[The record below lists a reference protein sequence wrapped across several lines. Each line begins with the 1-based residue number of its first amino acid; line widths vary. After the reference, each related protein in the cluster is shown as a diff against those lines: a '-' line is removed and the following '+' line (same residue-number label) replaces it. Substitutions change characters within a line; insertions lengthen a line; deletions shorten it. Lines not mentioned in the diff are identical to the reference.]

1 MNKHI
6 ERLSVFCCRLSGFAS
21 GRTSTDNRQPT
32 TVIILPAT
40 LAVFALASCG
50 HPDSPG
56 LEYFPDMYRSPAVEA
71 YVDYGQDPYYFGD
84 SLVEAQRLK
93 QQARLPVPGT
103 IAFSADASKA
113 AYNFPYPYANTND
126 DYERAGLEV
135 KCPLPMTQEN
145 VDKGKVIFEKMCK
158 HCHGEKGAGDGT
170 VVANGGYPPPTA
182 YNGPLKGL
190 PEGKIFHSLTYG
202 KNLGMG
208 SHASQLNKEER
219 WLVTRYVQYLQNDG
233 KLTASASAA
242 PMDSAATTTPAN

>member
-1 MNKHI
+1 MSKHST
-6 ERLSVFCCRLSGFAS
+6 LL
-21 GRTSTDNRQPT
+21 TS
-32 TVIILPAT
+32 AA

-50 HPDSPG
+50 GDPDSPG

-71 YVDYGQDPYYFGD
+71 YVDYGQDPYVAEMPDGNYDSDYAD
-84 SLVEAQRLK
+84 SLVLKQRMT
-93 QQARLPVPGT
+93 QQARKPVQGT
-103 IAFSADASKA
+103 IAFSSDASKA
-113 AYNFPYPYANTND
+113 AFNFPYTYANTPE

-145 VDKGKVIFEKMCK
+145 VDKGKVIYDKMCK

-170 VVANGGYPPPTA
+170 VVNVAGYPQPGA
-182 YNGPLKGL
+182 YNGPLKTL

-202 KNLGMG
+202 KNIGMG

-233 KLTASASAA
+233 KLSAMA
-242 PMDSAATTTPAN
+242 PAVADTAATVTATPAN

>member
-1 MNKHI
+1 MSKHST
-6 ERLSVFCCRLSGFAS
+6 LL
-21 GRTSTDNRQPT
+21 TS
-32 TVIILPAT
+32 AA

-50 HPDSPG
+50 GDPDSPG

-71 YVDYGQDPYYFGD
+71 YVDYGQDPYVAPMPDGTYDSDYAD
-84 SLVEAQRLK
+84 SLVLKQRMT
-93 QQARLPVPGT
+93 QQARKPVQGT
-103 IAFSADASKA
+103 IAFSSDASKA
-113 AYNFPYPYANTND
+113 AFNFPYTYANTPE

-145 VDKGKVIFEKMCK
+145 VDKGKVIYDKMCK

-170 VVANGGYPPPTA
+170 VVNVAGYPQPGA
-182 YNGPLKGL
+182 YNGPLKTL

-202 KNLGMG
+202 KNVAMG

-233 KLTASASAA
+233 KLSASA
-242 PMDSAATTTPAN
+242 PVAAADTTATPVN

>member
-1 MNKHI
+1 MSKHST
-6 ERLSVFCCRLSGFAS
+6 LL
-21 GRTSTDNRQPT
+21 TS
-32 TVIILPAT
+32 AA

-50 HPDSPG
+50 GDPDSPG

-71 YVDYGQDPYYFGD
+71 YVDYGQDPYVAEMPDGTYDSDYAD
-84 SLVEAQRLK
+84 SLVLKQRMT
-93 QQARLPVPGT
+93 QQARKPVQGT
-103 IAFSADASKA
+103 IAFSSDASKA
-113 AYNFPYPYANTND
+113 AFNFPYTYANTPE

-145 VDKGKVIFEKMCK
+145 VDKGKVIYDKMCK

-170 VVANGGYPPPTA
+170 VVNVAGYPQPGA
-182 YNGPLKGL
+182 YNGPLKTL

-202 KNLGMG
+202 KNIGMG

-233 KLTASASAA
+233 KLSASAPVA
-242 PMDSAATTTPAN
+242 VADTTATPVN